1 MHIVNLQI
9 SICMDGLVEDICLEC
24 HSSSLTEH
32 CTNVEYK
39 FVELMSLYMEIS
51 IVFVKMLVCHVFRL
65 LKILKS
71 IFK

>member
-24 HSSSLTEH
+24 HSSSLAEH

-51 IVFVKMLVCHVFRL
+51 IVLVKMLVCHVFWL